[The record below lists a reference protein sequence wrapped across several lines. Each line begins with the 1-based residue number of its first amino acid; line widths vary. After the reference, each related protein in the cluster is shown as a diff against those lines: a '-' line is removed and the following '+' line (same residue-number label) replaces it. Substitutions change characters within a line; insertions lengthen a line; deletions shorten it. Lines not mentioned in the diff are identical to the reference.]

1 MPDTEKSTLP
11 FDAEKELP
19 GPLADAI
26 RNGSVDKNI
35 LQHAGDADEA
45 LKAFM
50 SHPGEVI
57 ELDEA
62 TNKRLLRRIDLHLM
76 PVMCIV
82 YGLNYLD
89 KTTLSYASVMGLKKD
104 TNLQGLDYQWL
115 SSMFYF
121 GYIFWEYPTN
131 RLLQRLPLGKY
142 SAANIILW
150 GTTLCTF
157 AAVKDFGGGVAVRF
171 FLGVT
176 EAAVTPGFA
185 LLTSQWYTKKE
196 QGSRTSIWFS
206 FNGFAQIFGG
216 LVAYGIAKG
225 TRLHGSAIEPWKI
238 IFLVTGCLTICVGF
252 IFLYV
257 IPDSQLNAR
266 FLSKEDRVLAIERV
280 RCNQQGIGNKHFK
293 MYQLKEALLDP
304 LTWAFFFY
312 ALVADIPNGGISN
325 FFSQLITSF
334 GYTAEES
341 LLYGTPGGA
350 IEVIALLLCGYLG
363 DKFGN
368 RLLISTSGL
377 WISTLGMLLIVCLP
391 LDNNIGRLFGYYLT
405 QASPTPFVAL
415 LSLISTNVAGWT
427 KKTTVAA
434 LYLIGY
440 CAGNIIGPQTFRPKD
455 APRYIPA
462 EIVII
467 VCWMLCIA
475 DIVFIYWYC
484 KRQNRKRAEIRA
496 SPAYVKLENQEWLDL
511 TDRENP
517 EFVYTL

>member
-1 MPDTEKSTLP
+1 MSDTEKSAIP

-19 GPLADAI
+19 APLADAI
-26 RNGSVDKNI
+26 RNGSVDKTI

-62 TNKRLLRRIDLHLM
+62 TNKRLLRKIDWNLM
-76 PVMCIV
+76 PIMCIV

-89 KTTLSYASVMGLKKD
+89 KTTLSYASVMGIKKD
-104 TNLQGLDYQWL
+104 THLEGLDYQWL

-121 GYIFWEYPTN
+121 GYLAWEYPTN

-142 SAANIILW
+142 SACNIILW
-150 GTTLCTF
+150 GMTLSTF
-157 AAVKDFGGGVAVRF
+157 AAVKNFSGGVAVRF
-171 FLGVT
+171 MLGVT

-216 LVAYGIAKG
+216 LVAYGTAKG

-252 IFLYV
+252 IFLWV

-266 FLSKEDRVLAIERV
+266 FLSKEDRLLAVERV

-341 LLYGTPGGA
+341 PLR
-350 IEVIALLLCGYLG
+350 
-363 DKFGN
+363 FGN
-368 RLLISTSGL
+368 RLLIATSGL
-377 WISTLGMLLIVCLP
+377 WISILGMLLIVCLP
-391 LDNNIGRLFGYYLT
+391 LHNNIGRLFGYYLT
-405 QASPTPFVAL
+405 QASPTCFVAL

-455 APRYIPA
+455 APRYVPA

-467 VCWMLCIA
+467 VCWALCIV
-475 DIVFIYWYC
+475 DILFIYWYC
-484 KRQNRKRAEIRA
+484 KLQNKKRAAIRA
-496 SPAYVKLENQEWLDL
+496 SPSYVKLENQEWLDL